1 MLEVTVLRIIGTLHN
16 RRGDPL
22 ILLRFL
28 RDLNR
33 DHKLDSIGVTW
44 SVPSGNTEPGW
55 DELVEE
61 EGRIQETLRD
71 RVRMVHESSLSWDAK
86 SFLGRCYRSFQYEF
100 MVSLNLKRRDR
111 RLKLLLIDDPHVR
124 DLRYREI
131 GETEALLREIETIP
145 PEQQADGIRTRYTGY
160 RVAYEEMEVYEQM
173 ILHPNSVLLE
183 TSLRMAEYTQSRQ
196 EHAVR
201 MVRQFEP
208 DVMLLRL
215 YQCLTKPSDA
225 LKTAGIYT
233 DWKDFLGGSVPST
246 SIMKLSEAESI
257 VDPLPDRD

>member
-1 MLEVTVLRIIGTLHN
+1 LRIIGTVQN

-22 ILLRFL
+22 LLLRLL
-28 RDLNR
+28 RDLR
-33 DHKLDSIGVTW
+33 QGHKLDSIGVAW

-61 EGRIQETLRD
+61 ERRIQETLRD

-111 RLKLLLIDDPHVR
+111 QLKLFLIDDPKVR
-124 DLRYREI
+124 GLRYGEI
-131 GETEALLREIETIP
+131 GDTGALLREIETHP
-145 PEQQADGIRTRYTGY
+145 SERQGDALRTRYAGY

-173 ILHPNSVLLE
+173 ILNPNSVLLE
-183 TSLRMAEYTQSRQ
+183 TSLGIAEYTQSRQ
-196 EHAVR
+196 EY
-201 MVRQFEP
+201 MVGMVIRFGP
-208 DVMLLRL
+208 DVILLRL
-215 YQCLTKPSDA
+215 YQCLTKPSKA
-225 LKTAGIYT
+225 LERAGIST
-233 DWKDFLGGSVPST
+233 PWKNFLGGFTPST

-257 VDPLPDRD
+257 VGPLPDRD